1 MQLVLSGKRVITHG
15 ENFIAMG
22 GTVINPDTGAVY
34 QNATIAECDC
44 CPADI
49 DRVGYEYHAGE
60 FVPCPPYG
68 TGTGNI
74 AVWCDD
80 CKTPLDSG
88 MSMSDFRKIYHTT
101 YTGTG
106 SSTCGVTC
114 GFRPK
119 RIIITGWNEWTSSAE
134 GFWVCVID
142 TDTVMGYGYGLTID
156 KNGNASGMVK
166 CTATDTGATW
176 TATATTTTSN
186 AAAMN
191 VSSSGQTYN
200 YSITVFG

>member
-1 MQLVLSGKRVITHG
+1 MAKQLVLKGNKVVAYG
-15 ENFIAMG
+15 EDCFLCVGNDVHRTTDNKVYEGA
-22 GTVINPDTGAVY
+22 TVAEYTATLPD
-34 QNATIAECDC
+34 
-44 CPADI
+44 DI
-49 DRVGYEYHAGE
+49 DDFEYEYHAGV
-60 FVPCPPYG
+60 FIPCGTVPVG
-68 TGTGNI
+68 WVG
-74 AVWCDD
+74 
-80 CKTPLDSG
+80 KT
-88 MSMSDFRKIYHTT
+88 YHTT

-119 RIIITGWNEWTSSAE
+119 RIIITGWKEWTSSAE

-142 TDTVMGYGYGLTID
+142 TDTVWGYGYGLTID

-191 VSSSGQTYN
+191 ASSSGQTYN